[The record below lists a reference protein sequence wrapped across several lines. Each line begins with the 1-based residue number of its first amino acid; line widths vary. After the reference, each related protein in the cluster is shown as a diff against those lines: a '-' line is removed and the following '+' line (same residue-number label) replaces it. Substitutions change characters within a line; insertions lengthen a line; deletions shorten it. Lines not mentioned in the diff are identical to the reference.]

1 MGEKI
6 KQNKWWVR
14 LVSETPDDFKFLRKV
29 ANRMGATALT
39 LVSLSAAVTLP
50 AWLITV
56 STIVLV
62 ACISITGTASFAKK
76 G

>member
-1 MGEKI
+1 MVDKI
-6 KQNKWWVR
+6 KKNKWWVR
-14 LVSETPDDFKFLRKV
+14 LASETPDDFKLIRKIT
-29 ANRMGATALT
+29 NRLGTTALT

-50 AWLITV
+50 AWLVTAATV
-56 STIVLV
+56 TLI